1 VALAQILDVVGQ
13 TAYMHLLNENTKTM
27 IQENVNVYQFI
38 QVCCLI
44 PLTEVCDVHGYVSLG
59 GMVMPTYHNIT
70 ISNL

>member
-1 VALAQILDVVGQ
+1 MALAQIIDVVGQ

-44 PLTEVCDVHGYVSLG
+44 PQAEVCVVRVYGSLG
-59 GMVMPTYHNIT
+59 GMIMLTYHNI
-70 ISNL
+70 